1 MPAVTRRRL
10 SVRLSEKYGD
20 QRRHI
25 RKTLWAYK
33 QRSFGGRAKKE
44 LQLQRRLEDEDCGLV
59 DGMKQLN

>member
-1 MPAVTRRRL
+1 MPAVTRRRS

-33 QRSFGGRAKKE
+33 QRSIGGRAKKE
-44 LQLQRRLEDEDCGLV
+44 RQLQRRQENEESGLV